1 MALDHEMWWYS
12 LLYSCTEAAGV
23 ILNACIVILNVA
35 SVHKLSQS
43 SFLLFW
49 LCFCDLITAITGTM
63 SAANNLIRDA
73 TPTESDDCTLKA
85 AVLVTAGMASLLLCS
100 GLTFFRYITILKQRT
115 LPPNFATLY
124 LLFVGVVSLGVAI
137 LPFVMGSASW
147 FYKLRP
153 SKVYCSVDWS
163 QRDWRSCVVSISCG
177 MICASTL
184 GFIGYAYTGIYAE
197 AARVFKGMEE
207 HAPGIPGSASPGCVE
222 VVTEVSVKSRNG
234 GLRDLEQN
242 TAKSF
247 GNAATVEEDAL
258 SVSNTLARAT
268 RMKAKRN
275 EDEKRQNALLKQSV
289 IVVTAYVIGWSPYL
303 LMGLFEF
310 ISAKPVGP
318 VFDFIPAL
326 LIPLYGAIN
335 PVIIFNYDRDI
346 KANCLHWL
354 SRSRAN

>member
-1 MALDHEMWWYS
+1 MALDHEIWWYS
-12 LLYSCTEAAGV
+12 LLYSCTEATGV
-23 ILNACIVILNVA
+23 ILNACIVILNAA

-73 TPTESDDCTLKA
+73 TPSESDDCSLKA
-85 AVLVTAGMASLLLCS
+85 AILVTAGMASLLLCS

-115 LPPNFATLY
+115 LPPNFATIY
-124 LLFVGVVSLGVAI
+124 LLCVGLVSLGVAL

-147 FYKLRP
+147 FYKLRQ

-163 QRDWRSCVVSISCG
+163 QRDWRSCIVSLSCG
-177 MICASTL
+177 IICASTL
-184 GFIGYAYTGIYAE
+184 GFIGYAYMGIYAE

-207 HAPGIPGSASPGCVE
+207 HAAGIPGSASPGCVE
-222 VVTEVSVKSRNG
+222 VVTDG
-234 GLRDLEQN
+234 ILRDLEQN
-242 TAKSF
+242 AGKSV
-247 GNAATVEEDAL
+247 GNAATVEEDAA

-268 RMKAKRN
+268 RIKAQRS

-289 IVVTAYVIGWSPYL
+289 IVVTAYIIGWSPYL
-303 LMGLFEF
+303 LMGLYEF

-346 KANCLHWL
+346 KANCMHWL
-354 SRSRAN
+354 PRSRAN